1 MDIQFK
7 MDLQDLGE
15 TILKRVVKQILT
27 EIEMSV
33 LHREFDT
40 NPNIPRA
47 LQRKIE
53 ISMELTKV
61 MIEDANSENLNK
73 DNLCEFLNIL
83 RFLQEI
89 YKIEEQ

>member
-61 MIEDANSENLNK
+61 MIEDANSENLNT